1 MSNPADYTERRRHQ
15 RFLAR
20 RGDTPCFWVELD
32 GIRFPLNDV
41 SLEGFS
47 APTPIPLQ
55 PGQDFAF
62 ALRIEGIPDRIRGRA
77 KAVNEVPYGESS
89 LIGCSFVALDGSGAE
104 DLKEWL
110 TAHVISLASVRISAA
125 EAEAIV
131 QGPSL
136 I

>member
-1 MSNPADYTERRRHQ
+1 MAP
-15 RFLAR
+15 
-20 RGDTPCFWVELD
+20 V
-32 GIRFPLNDV
+32 FPLNDV

-55 PGQDFAF
+55 PGQEFAF

-77 KAVNEVPYGESS
+77 RAVNEVPNGEGS
-89 LIGCSFVALDGSGAE
+89 LIGCSFVVMDDTGAE

-131 QGPSL
+131 QGAFADLNSPVRGNLFLGPARFPASA
-136 I
+136 